1 MLATLWS
8 SVNRTLV
15 IFAACICIT
24 VLAWLESRCTEPAR
38 RGDLHVLSVAWTYRI
53 LATISA
59 AVVLAAAIYV
69 WSAQGTPVSVLI
81 MSGGLSGLVSAVAAE
96 TWIMRVSFS
105 SGGFR
110 LFSLWRL
117 LRHGSC
123 RIIPWSDVAEV
134 EFRVTEVDLRTN
146 HEKIKVHTMAMRG
159 GHAFVTFLKE
169 MMASR
174 EASAEEPA

>member
-1 MLATLWS
+1 MLATLWP
-8 SVNRTLV
+8 SVGRALV
-15 IFAACICIT
+15 TFAACGFIF
-24 VLAWLESRCTEPAR
+24 VVAWLESRYTKPAR
-38 RGDLHVLSVAWTYRI
+38 RGDLHVLSTAWTYRI

-69 WSAQGTPVSVLI
+69 WFAQGTPLSVLI
-81 MSGGLSGLVSAVAAE
+81 MSGGLSALTSAVAVE

-110 LFSLWRL
+110 HFSLWRL

-123 RIIPWSDVAEV
+123 RMIPWSDVVDIELKAAEV
-134 EFRVTEVDLRTN
+134 GLRTN

-169 MMASR
+169 MAASR
-174 EASAEEPA
+174 EASTETSA